1 MTISATSSASASP
14 SPTQLIQNLLKDAG
28 VEGMEGIEVL
38 RLVHAVGGAYDRLL
52 SDAMRTEPVTAPRWR
67 ILLRL
72 WVEEQLGGGDV
83 NPTHLSRMQQVAK
96 NTISDHLRALEDGG
110 LIERRLD
117 ELDRRQFKIRLTDA
131 GRALVIKST
140 PGHAQRLNQVL
151 ADFAPTEIAQLQSLL
166 SKLHR
171 ALCAQTETLC
181 EFHPNGHG
189 TNEDRKGNL

>member
-1 MTISATSSASASP
+1 MTISASVSP
-14 SPTQLIQNLLKDAG
+14 APAQLIQSLLQDAG

-96 NTISDHLRALEDGG
+96 NTISDHLRALEDAGM
-110 LIERRLD
+110 IERRLD
-117 ELDRRQFKIRLTDA
+117 ELDRRQFKIRLTEA
-131 GRALVIKST
+131 GRDLVVRST

-151 ADFAPTEIAQLQSLL
+151 ADFTPAEIVQLQSLL
-166 SKLHR
+166 GKLHR
-171 ALCAQTETLC
+171 ALCIQTDTLC
-181 EFHPNGHG
+181 EFHPHGHRP
-189 TNEDRKGNL
+189 NEERKGNL